1 MPGSMILK
9 PMILRPWAGARAAG
23 RTGLAMVLF
32 FMQVSLVFWPA
43 AVRAAHRLEV
53 QRQRQ
58 ALLDQ
63 LSVVYAPVLTE
74 KQVQS
79 GFTVF
84 ESVP

>member
-1 MPGSMILK
+1 
-9 PMILRPWAGARAAG
+9 
-23 RTGLAMVLF
+23 MVLF
-32 FMQVSLVFWPA
+32 FMQVSLVLWPA
-43 AVRAAHRLEV
+43 AVRAAYRLEA